1 MVRCIAI
8 GRLRTSRFRGDGGAM
23 SMSRPLRKTVG
34 VATVVVALAA
44 AAAMLCFADA
54 TAAQVGSKV
63 PAFPTDGPFAY
74 RVEYLGVTCGLMT
87 LESRL
92 EEFEGRPSYH
102 VTMTARNSKFFNK
115 IYRLDGRID
124 SWVDAETMSTIA
136 YESDITGRGDR
147 DIKRYRIDRDR
158 GVATAEKNGKL
169 KEVAFAGGPALDP
182 MAFVYRSRVLA
193 EGRGSMFSVRV
204 LTDRGVVDAV
214 SQVGET
220 KRFSTYDGER
230 ELLRVQ
236 PITADGEM
244 FSHRGEFVLWID
256 PGPARTLHRL
266 DFKLGFGRL
275 KAELIGPADGH
286 VDRRADPGQ
295 ED

>member
-1 MVRCIAI
+1 M
-8 GRLRTSRFRGDGGAM
+8 RG
-23 SMSRPLRKTVG
+23 PFHTTVG
-34 VATVVVALAA
+34 AA
-44 AAAMLCFADA
+44 AVVLALVAA
-54 TAAQVGSKV
+54 TALVCCTDAPAAQAGSEIQ
-63 PAFPTDGPFAY
+63 AFPTDGPFAY
-74 RVEYLGVTCGLMT
+74 RVEYLGVTCGQMT

-92 EEFEGRPSYH
+92 EEFEGRPAYH
-102 VTMTARNSKFFNK
+102 VIMTARNSKFFNK

-136 YESDITGRGDR
+136 YESDITERGDR

-158 GVATAEKNGKL
+158 GVATSEKNGKVT
-169 KEVAFAGGPALDP
+169 EVAFEGGPALDP

-193 EGRGSMFSVRV
+193 SGPGTTYSVRV
-204 LTDRGVVDAV
+204 LTDRGVVEAV
-214 SQVGET
+214 SLVGEK

-230 ELLRVQ
+230 ELLRLQ
-236 PITADGEM
+236 PITANGEM
-244 FSHRGEFVLWID
+244 FSRRGEFVLWID

-275 KAELIGPADGH
+275 KAELMGPAAGH
-286 VDRRADPGQ
+286 VDRRADPSQ